1 MLNEGQT
8 LPEATMLSLCSYV
21 RDLLLEE
28 SNVQPVSSPV
38 TVAGDIH
45 GQFWD
50 FLELMRLGGK
60 VPDTSYIFM
69 VCLYLSSCLVRLG
82 CLCL

>member
-1 MLNEGQT
+1 MSEEDRWIET
-8 LPEATMLSLCSYV
+8 LKECKHLAEADLKKLCDKV

-45 GQFWD
+45 GNFFFNIYLLAFF
-50 FLELMRLGGK
+50 FL
-60 VPDTSYIFM
+60 
-69 VCLYLSSCLVRLG
+69 LSSSS
-82 CLCL
+82 